1 MDSTYPKNMAVKVLT
16 ALYVYPEPLSNPAK
30 TWEYACIRNQRPS
43 LNLQNPRVTNHI
55 L

>member
-30 TWEYACIRNQRPS
+30 TWEYACIRNQR
-43 LNLQNPRVTNHI
+43 LL
-55 L
+55 